1 MSPHHDE
8 AHKLMKAKP
17 SSLEWMYPLRV
28 VVPNL
33 DEIFKSRITE
43 EDRNLLYEVISAD
56 WREAFAKLGNRTNQ
70 LTDEGIEKER
80 LIYI

>member
-1 MSPHHDE
+1 
-8 AHKLMKAKP
+8 
-17 SSLEWMYPLRV
+17 MYPLRV

>member
-1 MSPHHDE
+1 
-8 AHKLMKAKP
+8 
-17 SSLEWMYPLRV
+17 MYPLRV

-80 LIYI
+80 LIHI